1 MLEAL
6 RKAEPDRI
14 LSLIALVRD
23 DPRPGKMDLSI
34 GVYRD
39 ESGRTPIL
47 AAVRAAERRLYE
59 GETTKS
65 YVGPAG
71 DAAFNAAVQRLVFGD
86 GDASRIRAVQTPGG
100 AGALR
105 ILAGLLARARPGAT
119 VWLPDPTWVNHESIM
134 ADAGLAIRRYP
145 YFDPATGGIR
155 FDALLDAL
163 GGAAAGDAVLLH
175 GCCHNPS
182 GADPTAAEWR
192 ELADLL
198 VRKGLFPFVDLAY
211 QGFGDGLDEDAAAVR
226 LLAGRVP
233 EMAVATSCSK
243 NFGIYRERTGAAFVL
258 GATPAQ
264 ADVALSQLVVCARI
278 AYSMPPDHGAS
289 IVRIVL
295 EDPALAARWRDELAA
310 MRGAVVATRRALAA
324 AFRTRTG
331 TERYDF
337 LLRHRGMF
345 SLLGVDERQADR
357 LRREH
362 GIYVVA
368 DGRANLAGLRAN
380 QIEPLVSALL
390 AVRG

>member
-1 MLEAL
+1 MLETL
-6 RKAEPDRI
+6 RPAEPDRI

-39 ESGRTPIL
+39 ATGRTPIL
-47 AAVRAAERRLYE
+47 DVVREAERRLYE
-59 GETTKS
+59 GESTKS

-71 DAAFNAAVQRLVFGD
+71 DAAFNSAVARLVFGD
-86 GDASRIRAVQTPGG
+86 RDAARIRTVQTPGG

-119 VWLPDPTWVNHESIM
+119 VWLPDPTWVNHESIVS
-134 ADAGLAIRRYP
+134 DAGLAIRRYP
-145 YFDPATGGIR
+145 YFDAATGGVR

-163 GGAAAGDAVLLH
+163 SGAAAGDTVLLH

-182 GADPTAAEWR
+182 GADPTAAQWQ

-211 QGFGDGLDEDAAAVR
+211 QGFGEGLDEDAAAVR
-226 LLAGRVP
+226 LLAARVP

-243 NFGIYRERTGAAFVL
+243 NFGIYRERTGAAFVF
-258 GATPAQ
+258 GASAAQ
-264 ADVALSQLVVCARI
+264 ADAAHSQLVVCARV
-278 AYSMPPDHGAS
+278 AYSMPPDHGAA

-295 EDPALAARWRDELAA
+295 EDPALAARWRAELAA
-310 MRGAVVATRRALAA
+310 MRSEVVATRRKLAA
-324 AFRTRTG
+324 AFRARTG
-331 TERYDF
+331 TDRYDF

-345 SLLGVDERQADR
+345 SLLGVDERQAER
-357 LRREH
+357 LRREY
-362 GIYVVA
+362 GIYIVA
-368 DGRANLAGLRAN
+368 DGRANLAGLRED
-380 QIEPLVSALL
+380 QIEPLVSAVL

>member
-1 MLEAL
+1 MLETL
-6 RKAEPDRI
+6 RPAEPDRI

-23 DPRPGKMDLSI
+23 DPRPSKMDLSI

-39 ESGRTPIL
+39 ATGRTPIL
-47 AAVRAAERRLYE
+47 GAVREAERRLYE

-71 DAAFNAAVQRLVFGD
+71 DAAFNSAVARLVFGD
-86 GDASRIRAVQTPGG
+86 PDAARIRTVQTPGG

-105 ILAGLLARARPGAT
+105 ILAGLLARARRGAT
-119 VWLPDPTWVNHESIM
+119 VWLPDPTWVNHESIVS
-134 ADAGLAIRRYP
+134 DAGLAIRRYP
-145 YFDPATGGIR
+145 YFDAATGGVR

-163 GGAAAGDAVLLH
+163 SGAAAGDAVLLH

-182 GADPTAAEWR
+182 GADPTAAQWQ

-211 QGFGDGLDEDAAAVR
+211 QGFGEGLDEDAAAVR
-226 LLAGRVP
+226 LLAARVP

-243 NFGIYRERTGAAFVL
+243 NFGIYRERTGAAFVI
-258 GATPAQ
+258 GANAAQ
-264 ADVALSQLVVCARI
+264 ADAAFSQLVVCARI
-278 AYSMPPDHGAS
+278 AYSMPPDHGGS

-295 EDPALAARWRDELAA
+295 EDPALAARWRAELAA
-310 MRGAVVATRRALAA
+310 MRGEVVATRRALAA
-324 AFRTRTG
+324 AFRARTG
-331 TERYDF
+331 TDRYDF

-345 SLLGVDERQADR
+345 SLLGVDERQAEQ
-357 LRREH
+357 LRREY
-362 GIYVVA
+362 GIYIVA
-368 DGRANLAGLRAN
+368 DGRANLAGLRED
-380 QIEPLVSALL
+380 QIEPLVSAVL